1 MEPKVEAMRRPNCHR
16 SAAWGPALALPYRA
30 DINKRV
36 GLRNWCCLAGA
47 CRRM

>member
-30 DINKRV
+30 DQQKS
-36 GLRNWCCLAGA
+36 GA
-47 CRRM
+47 AKLMLPCRGMSPH